1 MPDSPVTP
9 PRPLGSFLPESG
21 GTAPK
26 FGLRGDLSTPI
37 SEIAEDSRKVGPGW
51 LFVARRGRRF
61 DGRAFVQDAIER
73 GAAAV
78 MTDDP
83 EIASTIDVPCVLTEE
98 LPRLCAITAE
108 RFFGEPS
115 SRLTLIG
122 VTGTNGK
129 STVVHLCRSLL
140 SGAGRK
146 CGMVGTIEIDDG
158 LGVRPAT
165 LTTPPSIEMSRTL
178 ATMVRSG
185 CRAAAIE
192 VSSHALTQDRVS
204 GLRFGVGLFTN
215 LTSEHLDE
223 HGTMPRYAEAKSRL
237 FAMLPGDGVAVVNAD
252 DPYMPQVAAPAEC
265 RVWQMSLRR
274 DWGIHVKIA
283 SRSPL
288 GMRLRM
294 QGPWGVAHAR
304 IGLIGDHNAMNVLQ
318 AFAAAYAA
326 GATPSDL
333 TRALERATAPPG
345 RLERVADG
353 TPAVFVDYAHTPDA
367 LERVLATLR
376 PICRG
381 KLIAVFG
388 CGGDRDRSKRPM
400 MGEIGARLADVP
412 IITSDNP
419 RTEDPASIAGEVYGG
434 VPDGER
440 SRMRVVLDRA
450 EAIATAIG
458 EAGPDDVV
466 LIAGKGHEDYQ
477 ILRGED
483 GDEQRI
489 AFDDRA
495 HAFEALRRL
504 RADPE
509 ITVRPGAMSPRPG
522 GVSGQAPSP

>member
-1 MPDSPVTP
+1 MPEPSAIST
-9 PRPLGSFLPESG
+9 RPLGSFLPEPGGSG
-21 GTAPK
+21 PS
-26 FGLRGDLSTPI
+26 FELRGDRSTPI
-37 SEIAEDSRKVGPGW
+37 AEIAEDSRKVGPGW
-51 LFVARRGRRF
+51 LFVARRGRKF
-61 DGRAFVQDAIER
+61 DGRAFVKDAVER

-83 EIASTIDVPCVLTEE
+83 EVASTIDVPCVLTNE

-129 STVVHLCRSLL
+129 STVVHLCRTLL
-140 SGAGRK
+140 NGAGRK

-158 LGVRPAT
+158 VGVRAAT
-165 LTTPPSIEMSRTL
+165 LTTPPSIELSRTL

-185 CRAAAIE
+185 CRAAAVE
-192 VSSHALTQDRVS
+192 VSSHALTQDRTS
-204 GLRFGVGLFTN
+204 GVRFGVGVFTN
-215 LTSEHLDE
+215 LSSEHLDE

-252 DPYMPQVAAPAEC
+252 DPYMPQVAAPAQC
-265 RVWQMSLRR
+265 RVWQASLRR
-274 DWGIHVKIA
+274 ERGIHVKIA
-283 SRSPL
+283 SRTPT

-318 AFAAAYAA
+318 AFAAAYAS

-345 RLERVADG
+345 RLEPVG
-353 TPAVFVDYAHTPDA
+353 EGSPAVFVDYAHTPDA

-376 PICRG
+376 PVCRG
-381 KLIAVFG
+381 RLIVVFG

-400 MGEIGARLADVP
+400 MGEIAARLADIP

-434 VPDGER
+434 VPESDR
-440 SRMRVVLDRA
+440 SRVRVVLDRA
-450 EAIATAIG
+450 EAIATAVS
-458 EAGPDDVV
+458 EAGPEDVV

-477 ILRGED
+477 ILRGE
-483 GDEQRI
+483 GGGERRI

-495 HAFEALRRL
+495 HAFEALRGR